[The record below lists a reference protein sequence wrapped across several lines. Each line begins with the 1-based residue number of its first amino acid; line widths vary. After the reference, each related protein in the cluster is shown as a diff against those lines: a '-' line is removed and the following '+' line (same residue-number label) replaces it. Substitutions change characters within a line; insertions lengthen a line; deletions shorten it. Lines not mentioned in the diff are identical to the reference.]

1 MCGSGTEIILGGI
14 LILFFLGMWGG
25 WRLAFNAQV
34 KLQNRK
40 DHQTLCPLYNGI
52 PSDHDCQDD
61 LGMKN
66 GILRR
71 RFLRELA
78 VLRKN
83 ADYRCRQLEDFDN
96 IDFQLVR
103 RRGDGKLPQQD
114 FTRVQRLH
122 LQSCHQVI
130 HFRICQLCDWW
141 MPKLI
146 ELLMKGHKPGIP
158 FSIEWWWAARD
169 SKGGRDYQLG
179 SQVSL

>member
-1 MCGSGTEIILGGI
+1 MTRLYA
-14 LILFFLGMWGG
+14 LFTMASPATTTAKKTSG
-25 WRLAFNAQV
+25 WRMEFSEGDFSESWLFCV
-34 KLQNRK
+34 KMP
-40 DHQTLCPLYNGI
+40 TTG
-52 PSDHDCQDD
+52 
-61 LGMKN
+61 
-66 GILRR
+66 
-71 RFLRELA
+71 
-78 VLRKN
+78 
-83 ADYRCRQLEDFDN
+83 ADKEDFDN
-96 IDFQLVR
+96 IDLQLVW

-179 SQVSL
+179 SQVSLSRKSKRSSFDIWVYLSYAEG